1 MTEWVF
7 LTAAIM
13 NLVTAMIDLGKKFR
27 EKKRSKKEEDSR
39 SDKRKSS

>member
-7 LTAAIM
+7 LAAAII
-13 NLVTAMIDLGKKFR
+13 NLLTALVDFR
-27 EKKRSKKEEDSR
+27 KRVRSRKRSKKEEDLR

>member
-13 NLVTAMIDLGKKFR
+13 NLVTAMIDLGKKVR
-27 EKKRSKKEEDSR
+27 EKKRSKKEDSR